1 MLACY
6 KRKEKR
12 MVVVSMI
19 KLNPCWR
26 CGSTNIDYGIC
37 TGTMRGF
44 DYVQC
49 EKCGAEVSMPRLPD
63 GSNEAIKVWNKKKK
77 KN

>member
-1 MLACY
+1 
-6 KRKEKR
+6 
-12 MVVVSMI
+12 MI

-26 CGSTNIDYGIC
+26 CGSTNIDYGYY

-49 EKCGAEVSMPRLPD
+49 EKCGAEVSILTT
-63 GSNEAIKVWNKKKK
+63 
-77 KN
+77 